1 MKQHD
6 VGTVDMPISENT
18 LRLTR
23 IAVFLFLLV
32 SAGTV
37 FLLGDRIWLAVEL
50 GSLPAWVG
58 FVAPIGF
65 TVFVFF
71 FLLDRIFQVKQGRY
85 PMIRAFIQVVL
96 SLIFLVIIW
105 PQQTKAFQMHQHL
118 DLSDVGLMELLNSR
132 DPRVRALSCEVISY
146 RKVGNSEVLA
156 KHAKNDISAEVRRVC
171 SKALEQ
177 LEPKAD

>member
-1 MKQHD
+1 
-6 VGTVDMPISENT
+6 MPISEKN

-50 GSLPAWVG
+50 GSLPAWAG

-65 TVFVFF
+65 TVFVLF
-71 FLLDRIFQVKQGRY
+71 FLLDRIFLVRQGRY
-85 PMIRAFIQVVL
+85 PMMRAFIQVVL
-96 SLIFLVIIW
+96 SLVFLVMIW
-105 PQQTKAFQMHQHL
+105 PQQTKAFRMHQHL
-118 DLSDVGLMELLNSR
+118 DLSDTGVKELLNSR

-146 RKVGNSEVLA
+146 REIGSVEILERNA
-156 KHAKNDISAEVRRVC
+156 KDDISAEVRKAC
-171 SKALEQ
+171 SKALRS
-177 LEPKAD
+177 LKN